1 MKTGIH
7 GNYFKDV
14 EVNCICGAKFTVNA
28 TIPGPMKVET
38 CYQCH
43 PAFNKDKVIKKV
55 IKGRMEKFLEKQK
68 KMDVIS
74 KPVSKK
80 KK

>member
-1 MKTGIH
+1 
-7 GNYFKDV
+7 
-14 EVNCICGAKFTVNA
+14 
-28 TIPGPMKVET
+28 VET

-55 IKGRMEKFLEKQK
+55 VKGRMEKFLEKQK
-68 KMDVIS
+68 KIDSIAA
-74 KPVSKK
+74 KPASKK

>member
-1 MKTGIH
+1 MKKWIH
-7 GNYFKDV
+7 GNYFQDV
-14 EVNCICGAKFTVNA
+14 EVACICGAKFTVNA
-28 TIPGPMKVET
+28 TIPGPIKVET

-68 KMDVIS
+68 KIDNI
-74 KPVSKK
+74 KPAKK
-80 KK
+80 TK